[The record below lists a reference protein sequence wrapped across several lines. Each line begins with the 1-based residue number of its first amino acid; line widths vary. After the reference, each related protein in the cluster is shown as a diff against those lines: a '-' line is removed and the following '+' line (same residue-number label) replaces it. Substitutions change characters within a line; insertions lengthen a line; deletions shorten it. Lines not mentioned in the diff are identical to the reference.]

1 MGFVF
6 PVPVI
11 LDSCCFLDLVGE
23 LLVVLGVQLVNH
35 IALIGGQ
42 RLILFD
48 LRNRGPGAL
57 AFDIVIL
64 AFFDHIQF
72 LVLFSC
78 SCGVVVCAGVLA
90 EIAIIIVQIIEE
102 NVVVL
107 IDWILCD
114 LHELAIN
121 SVYLLIRLE
130 S

>member
-1 MGFVF
+1 M
-6 PVPVI
+6 PVI
-11 LDSCCFLDLVGE
+11 LDSCCFLDLVGK
-23 LLVVLGVQLVNH
+23 LLVVLGVRLVNH

-42 RLILFD
+42 RLILFN
-48 LRNRGPGAL
+48 LLNRRPGAV
-57 AFDIVIL
+57 AFDIAIL

-72 LVLFSC
+72 LVLLPR

-90 EIAIIIVQIIEE
+90 EVAVIVVQIIEE

-114 LHELAIN
+114 LHELTVN
-121 SVYLLIRLE
+121 SVDLLIRLQ